1 MKIMVVDG
9 DELFAR
15 LMRTKLERWG
25 HTVGVERNGT
35 TAYERIRKEPFRMVV
50 LDWDLPGMD
59 GPDLCARIRKL
70 RRARYTYIMFYT
82 GKLDKDSLMAG
93 LEAGAD
99 DYLTKPLNTI
109 ELRLRIKNGKRL
121 LNLEDELRE
130 GAGLDR
136 STGVVNR
143 ASFRQFFRVAL
154 AEAKRTKTAG
164 TLLYVDIDNYS
175 EVYDGLGYNPAENL
189 MSEIARLLAKLTRD
203 SDLVAR
209 VAEDRFCVLLQ
220 NTVWDRCQP
229 VTDKVRA
236 HVANL
241 AIYIDETSVNP
252 KFTLSVVNYP
262 QAEQGFEQILDEAP
276 RTAVAA

>member
-15 LMRTKLERWG
+15 LMRTKLQRWG
-25 HTVGVERNGT
+25 HRVVVERDGT
-35 TAYERIRKEPFRMVV
+35 AAFERIRKEPFRMVV

-70 RRARYTYIMFYT
+70 RRARYTYIIFYT

-99 DYLTKPLNTI
+99 DYMTKPLNTI

-121 LNLEDELRE
+121 LNLEDELCD

-136 STGVVNR
+136 STNVVNR
-143 ASFRQFFRVAL
+143 AKFRQFFRVAL
-154 AEAKRTKTAG
+154 AEAKRTKAQG
-164 TLLYVDIDNYS
+164 TLLYVDIDNYA
-175 EVYDGLGYNPAENL
+175 EVYDRLGYNPAEN
-189 MSEIARLLAKLTRD
+189 MMTEAARLLTKLTRE

-209 VAEDRFCVLLQ
+209 VAPERFCVLLQ

-229 VTDKVRA
+229 VTDKVHA
-236 HVANL
+236 HLGNL
-241 AIYIDETSVNP
+241 TIYVDEASINP
-252 KFTLSVVNYP
+252 RFTLSVVNYP